1 MSDTAND
8 LMEVVLEILKLNE
21 LEGQLNDRLHVRAA

>member
-8 LMEVVLEILKLNE
+8 LMELVLEILKLNE
-21 LEGQLNDRLHVRAA
+21 LEEQLHDRLHA

>member
-8 LMEVVLEILKLNE
+8 LRELVLEILKLNE
-21 LEGQLNDRLHVRAA
+21 LEDKLHDRLHA

>member
-8 LMEVVLEILKLNE
+8 LMELVLEILKLNE
-21 LEGQLNDRLHVRAA
+21 LEEQLHDRLHD